1 MQGYKCKQN
10 KTLESA
16 PPVGQLIYYYKNLF
30 LFLIEGAAF
39 GVARLQHQYN
49 LEPDSYFKEGVV
61 ETNLNLK
68 HVRSKES
75 IRKFT
80 SDDLFQIS
88 MQSKSNGLVT
98 TAIDSLKCAIGK
110 TGHSKLLFQTSCL
123 S

>member
-1 MQGYKCKQN
+1 M
-10 KTLESA
+10 
-16 PPVGQLIYYYKNLF
+16 
-30 LFLIEGAAF
+30 
-39 GVARLQHQYN
+39 
-49 LEPDSYFKEGVV
+49 EPDSYFKEGVV

-110 TGHSKLLFQTSCL
+110 VSLTSRVAGLLP
-123 S
+123 

>member
-1 MQGYKCKQN
+1 M
-10 KTLESA
+10 
-16 PPVGQLIYYYKNLF
+16 F
-30 LFLIEGAAF
+30 LLPIEGAAF

-110 TGHSKLLFQTSCL
+110 VSLISRVAGLLP
-123 S
+123 